1 VFELLKRGW
10 AYMVAALS
18 GKLDER
24 ADPKVQIEQA
34 ITEAKRQH
42 ELLSQQAAAVLGNR
56 HQLEMKLE
64 KQMDEVEKM
73 QASARQAIVLAEQ
86 ARAAGDEK
94 KAAEYES
101 AAQSFATQLVAS
113 EKAAEDLKHL
123 HDQALTASEQAK
135 QAVAQNAMLLQQRLA
150 ERTKLLNQLDQ
161 AKMQERVNDALKS
174 VSSLALPG
182 NTPTLDQVSEKIEAR
197 YARAMGAAELAENSV
212 ESRMLEVQRSALD
225 VEGAQRLETIR
236 ASMGLTKAPTAA
248 TTPAAATMPA
258 GTPATA
264 TSGGAAPATEP
275 AVEPAADP
283 APAPKRTTRK
293 SS

>member
-1 VFELLKRGW
+1 VFALLRRGW
-10 AYMVAALS
+10 AYFVAAMS

-42 ELLSQQAAAVLGNR
+42 EMLSQQAAAVLGNR
-56 HQLEMKLE
+56 HQLEMKLD

-73 QASARQAIVLAEQ
+73 QASARQALVLAEQ

-101 AAQSFATQLVAS
+101 AAQSFATQLVAT

-123 HDQALTASEQAK
+123 HDNAMAASEKAK
-135 QAVAQNAMLLQQRLA
+135 AAVAQNAMLLQQRLA

-161 AKMQERVNDALKS
+161 AKMTERVNDALKS
-174 VSSLALPG
+174 VSELSVPG
-182 NTPTLDQVSEKIEAR
+182 NVPSLDQISQKIEAR
-197 YARAMGAAELAENSV
+197 YARAMGAAELAETSV

-225 VEGAQRLETIR
+225 VEGSQRLESIR
-236 ASMGLTKAPTAA
+236 ASMGLKPAAGAATAA
-248 TTPAAATMPA
+248 
-258 GTPATA
+258 
-264 TSGGAAPATEP
+264 SGAAAPAEAP
-275 AVEPAADP
+275 AE
-283 APAPKRTTRK
+283 APAPKASRARK
-293 SS
+293 S

>member
-1 VFELLKRGW
+1 MFELIRRGW
-10 AYMVAALS
+10 RYMVAALS

-34 ITEAKRQH
+34 ITEAKKQH

-64 KQMDEVEKM
+64 KQMDEVERM
-73 QASARQAIVLAEQ
+73 QASARQALVLAEQ

-94 KAAEYES
+94 KATEYES

-123 HDQALTASEQAK
+123 HDQALQASEKAK

-174 VSSLALPG
+174 VSSLAVPG
-182 NTPTLDQVSEKIEAR
+182 NTPSLDQVAEKIEAR
-197 YARAMGAAELAENSV
+197 YAKAMGAAELAEGSV

-225 VEGAQRLETIR
+225 VEGAQRLEAIR
-236 ASMGLTKAPTAA
+236 ASMGLAKAA
-248 TTPAAATMPA
+248 TPEATPQ
-258 GTPATA
+258 
-264 TSGGAAPATEP
+264 AAPAE
-275 AVEPAADP
+275 AP
-283 APAPKRTTRK
+283 APAKATRARK
-293 SS
+293 STS

>member
-56 HQLEMKLE
+56 HQLEMKLD

-73 QASARQAIVLAEQ
+73 QASARQALVLAEQ

-94 KAAEYES
+94 KAGEYES
-101 AAQSFATQLVAS
+101 AAQSFATQLVAT

-123 HDQALTASEQAK
+123 HDNAMAASEKAK

-161 AKMQERVNDALKS
+161 AKMTERVNDALKS
-174 VSSLALPG
+174 VSALSVPG
-182 NTPTLDQVSEKIEAR
+182 NTPSLDQVAEKIEAR
-197 YARAMGAAELAENSV
+197 YARAMGASELADSSV

-225 VEGAQRLETIR
+225 VEGSQRLEAIR
-236 ASMGLTKAPTAA
+236 ASMGLTKAPAAGTAA
-248 TTPAAATMPA
+248 TAAATPE
-258 GTPATA
+258 
-264 TSGGAAPATEP
+264 AAPAE
-275 AVEPAADP
+275 EPAAKP
-283 APAPKRTTRK
+283 SRARK
-293 SS
+293 S

>member
-1 VFELLKRGW
+1 VFDLLKRGW
-10 AYMVAALS
+10 AYFVAALS

-56 HQLEMKLE
+56 HQLEMKLD

-73 QASARQAIVLAEQ
+73 QASARQALVLAEQ

-94 KAAEYES
+94 KAGEYES

-123 HDQALTASEQAK
+123 HDGAMAASEKAK
-135 QAVAQNAMLLQQRLA
+135 AAVAQNAMMLQQRLA

-161 AKMQERVNDALKS
+161 AKMQERVNEALKS
-174 VSSLALPG
+174 VSELSVPG
-182 NTPTLDQVSEKIEAR
+182 NTPSLDQISSKIEAR
-197 YARAMGAAELAENSV
+197 YARAMGAGELAESSV

-225 VEGAQRLETIR
+225 MEGSQRLEAIR
-236 ASMGLTKAPTAA
+236 ASMGLKPAAPAEAA
-248 TTPAAATMPA
+248 PAAAE
-258 GTPATA
+258 TA
-264 TSGGAAPATEP
+264 AEKPSRA
-275 AVEPAADP
+275 
-283 APAPKRTTRK
+283 RK
-293 SS
+293 P